1 MMDDYMAK
9 PTAPMQTI
17 PCPRPA
23 RSGSMTGMSP
33 RFHTVLFDLDGT
45 LLDHFSAIHR
55 AHSHVRRHYGLPE
68 ATRDE
73 VMRAIGGGL
82 PEALKKTLGPT
93 HAHRLDE
100 ALPVYR
106 AYWDATMLDDAVLF
120 PGARELLALLRAD
133 GVRCAVFTNKHG
145 PSARRVCSHLGLD
158 PLVDAVIGATD
169 TPWLKP
175 QPEFTAHAL
184 EKLSASAASTA
195 LVGDSPWDIDAA
207 RLGGLGGC
215 FAVTTGTHGADE
227 LRAHGATHVADNLMA
242 FADALRGRA

>member
-1 MMDDYMAK
+1 
-9 PTAPMQTI
+9 
-17 PCPRPA
+17 
-23 RSGSMTGMSP
+23 MSP
-33 RFHTVLFDLDGT
+33 LFRTVLFDLDGT

-55 AHSHVRRHYGLPE
+55 AHTHVRRHYGLPD

-82 PEALKKTLGPT
+82 PEALKKTLGPS
-93 HAHRLDE
+93 HAHRLEE

-120 PGARELLALLRAD
+120 PGALELLEKLHAA
-133 GVRCAVFTNKHG
+133 GAVCAVFTNKHG

-158 PLVDAVIGATD
+158 PLLAGVFGATD
-169 TPWLKP
+169 TSWLKP
-175 QPEFTAHAL
+175 QPEFTAHVLRAL
-184 EKLSASAASTA
+184 GAEATSTA

-215 FAVTTGTHGADE
+215 FAVTTGTHSADE
-227 LRAHGATHVADNLMA
+227 LRAHGAPVVAPGLVELA
-242 FADALRGRA
+242 GELLA